1 VAAGYYPA
9 MDEIEGRLTVP
20 EGAAHPVP
28 NAGYL
33 LALVDSLRAGTRV
46 ELGDGVSFAV
56 LYPSEEELAA
66 ARLQDSDR
74 ATIIRVD
81 YGRTCFLLAGDAG
94 PSAGAAVLARGERVQ
109 CQVLQLGRR
118 VSPNA
123 AGTAFLETVRP
134 SVAIVSYGRD
144 GSGEQDVPDA
154 LAAMVERLTQ
164 QGATVLRTDQ
174 RGSVEVV
181 SDGVRFEVRV
191 ER

>member
-1 VAAGYYPA
+1 MAAGYYPA

-66 ARLQDSDR
+66 ARLQDSDQG
-74 ATIIRVD
+74 AMIRDD
-81 YGRTCFLLAGDAG
+81 YGRTCFLLTGDAG
-94 PSAGAAVLARGERVQ
+94 PSAWTAVLARGERVQ

-118 VSPNA
+118 GSLDA
-123 AGTAFLETVRP
+123 ASADFLETVRP
-134 SVAIVSYGRD
+134 AVAIVSYGGD

-154 LAAMVERLTQ
+154 LAQTVERLTQ
-164 QGATVLRTDQ
+164 QGTTVLRTDQ
-174 RGSVEVV
+174 RGSVQVV
-181 SDGVRFEVRV
+181 SDGVRYEVRV